1 MVNTQRGHKVRRK
14 ANMRGFAVTQSLELH
29 VWLGLAV
36 LAVVTAQ
43 LLLWRTRH
51 ILQKVKQEALVQ
63 DAALAPVAVLVPS
76 ALADSA
82 VSGVAS

>member
-1 MVNTQRGHKVRRK
+1 MQRGHQVRRK
-14 ANMRGFAVTQSLELH
+14 ANMRGFVVTQSLELN

-36 LAVVTAQ
+36 LALVSAQ
-43 LLLWRTRH
+43 VLLWRTRR
-51 ILQKVKQEALVQ
+51 ILRKARQEALVQ